1 MNIFKSSNYF
11 LSTLAFLNKL
21 PMNKILSFLFTAL
34 LITSC
39 ANKKDLRV
47 DKHSF
52 SEPHNVR
59 TTHLDLD
66 VKVDFETELIY
77 GIANYTIENLTGS
90 RELILDA
97 NGLRIDK
104 VTSAGKECKYSLST
118 PDSILGQALIITIEK
133 EAKQVAIHYQS
144 APNAK
149 ALQWLNPKQ
158 TAGKKH
164 PFLFTQSQAILAR
177 TWLPCQDSPGVRFSY
192 TAKVQVPSNLMAVM
206 SAENPTEKNS
216 EGIYHL
222 KMEQAVPAYL
232 MALGVGNLEF
242 QNLGKHT
249 GIYAEPEMI
258 EKAAYEFA
266 ETEAMLKIAEDMYG
280 KYAWERYD
288 MLLLPPSF
296 PFGGMENPRLTFVTP
311 TILAG
316 DRSLTALI
324 AHELAHSWSG
334 NLVTNKTWDDF
345 WLNEGFTVYFERRI
359 MERMENK
366 DYADMLALLG
376 KQDLER
382 EVESLGHT
390 HKDTH
395 LKLDLLQRDPDD
407 GMTDIAYEKGFFLLR
422 LIEETVGR
430 KQFDFFLNNYF
441 TENAFKVMDTEE
453 FIVYINSQLLDA
465 DPQAKEKIR
474 LEEWIYGA
482 GIPDNCPKVNSTKF
496 KEVDKALLS
505 FTKDYPLENIKSEKW
520 SSHEWL
526 HFLRKLPK
534 DSSLE
539 DLKKLDTAFEFTSS
553 GNSEILNAWFQLTI
567 PTGYKAADKALEN
580 FLMTVGRRKFLQP
593 LYTALYMKD
602 PLRAKR
608 IYKNA
613 RENYHSVS
621 TQTLDAIVL

>member
-1 MNIFKSSNYF
+1 
-11 LSTLAFLNKL
+11 
-21 PMNKILSFLFTAL
+21 MNKILSFLVTAL
-34 LITSC
+34 LFTSC
-39 ANKKDLRV
+39 GAKKDLRV

-66 VKVDFETELIY
+66 VKVDFETERIS
-77 GIANYTIENLTGS
+77 GIANYTIENINGS
-90 RELILDA
+90 KELILDA

-104 VTSAGKECKYSLST
+104 VTSGGKDCAFKLTEK
-118 PDSILGQALIITIEK
+118 DSILGQGLIIEIEK
-133 EAKQVAIHYQS
+133 GAKQVAIHYQS
-144 APNAK
+144 APNSK

-192 TAKVQVPSNLMAVM
+192 TAKVQVPAELLAVM
-206 SAENPTEKNS
+206 SAENPTEKNT
-216 EGIYHL
+216 EGIYTF
-222 KMEQAVPAYL
+222 KMEQAIPAYL

-242 QNLGKHT
+242 QNLGEHT

-266 ETEAMLKIAEDMYG
+266 ETENMLEIAESMYG
-280 KYAWERYD
+280 KYAWDRYD

-359 MERMENK
+359 MERMEDK

-382 EVESLGHT
+382 EVESLGHN

-453 FIVYINSQLLDA
+453 FIVYINEKLLDT
-465 DPQAKEKIR
+465 DIEAKEKIR
-474 LEEWIYGA
+474 LEEWIYRA
-482 GIPDNCPKVNSTKF
+482 GIPDNCPEVNSTKF
-496 KEVDKALLS
+496 KNVDNAIHS
-505 FTKDYPLENIKSEKW
+505 FEKGYPLANINSAKW

-534 DSSLE
+534 DSSLK
-539 DLKKLDTAFEFTSS
+539 DLKKLDTAFEFTTS

-567 PTGYKAADKALEN
+567 PTGYKAADNALEG

-593 LYTALYMKD
+593 LYEALYMKD

>member
-1 MNIFKSSNYF
+1 MNKTLSLLF
-11 LSTLAFLNKL
+11 STL
-21 PMNKILSFLFTAL
+21 LFT
-34 LITSC
+34 SC
-39 ANKKDLRV
+39 GAKKDLRV

-66 VKVDFETELIY
+66 IKVDFKTELIS
-77 GIANYTIENLTGS
+77 GVANYTIENLNGS
-90 RELILDA
+90 KELILDA
-97 NGLRIDK
+97 NGLRIDL
-104 VTSAGKECKYSLST
+104 VTSGGKDCAFKLSEK
-118 PDSILGQALIITIEK
+118 DSILGQGLIIEIEN

-144 APNAK
+144 APNSK

-192 TAKVQVPSNLMAVM
+192 TAKVQVPTELLAVM
-206 SAENPTEKNS
+206 SAENPTEKNT
-216 EGIYHL
+216 EGIYTF
-222 KMEQAVPAYL
+222 KMVQAIPAYL
-232 MALGVGNLEF
+232 MALGVGNFEF
-242 QNLGKHT
+242 QNLGAHT

-266 ETEAMLKIAEDMYG
+266 ETENMLEIAESMYG
-280 KYAWERYD
+280 KYAWDRYD

-359 MERMENK
+359 MERMEDK

-376 KQDLER
+376 KQDLEH
-382 EVESLGHT
+382 EVESLGHN

-430 KQFDFFLNNYF
+430 KQFDFFLNTYF

-453 FIVYINSQLLDA
+453 FIVYINEKLLST
-465 DPQAKEKIR
+465 QTEAKEKIR

-482 GIPDNCPKVNSTKF
+482 GIPDNCPEVNSTKF
-496 KEVDKALLS
+496 KNVDNAIHS
-505 FTKDYPLENIKSEKW
+505 FEKGYPLANINSTKW

-534 DSSLE
+534 DSSLK
-539 DLKKLDTAFEFTSS
+539 DLKKLDTAFEFTTS

-567 PTGYKAADKALEN
+567 PTGYKAADTALEN

-593 LYTALYMKD
+593 LYEALYMKD
-602 PLRAKR
+602 PVRAKR

-621 TQTLDAIVL
+621 RQTLDAIIL

>member
-1 MNIFKSSNYF
+1 
-11 LSTLAFLNKL
+11 
-21 PMNKILSFLFTAL
+21 MNKILSILCSAL
-34 LITSC
+34 LLTACSS
-39 ANKKDLRV
+39 KKDLRV
-47 DKHSF
+47 DLHSF
-52 SEPHNVR
+52 SEPHNVL

-66 VKVDFETELIY
+66 VNVDFEKEVISGVAQYQIDNKT
-77 GIANYTIENLTGS
+77 AS
-90 RELILDA
+90 KHLILDA
-97 NGLRIDK
+97 NGLIIDK
-104 VTSAGKECKYSLST
+104 VTSAGLECTFTLSKK
-118 PDSILGQALIITIEK
+118 DSILGQALIIEIKK
-133 EAKQVAIHYQS
+133 EATEVSIHYQS

-158 TAGKKH
+158 TAGKKQ

-192 TAKVQVPSNLMAVM
+192 NATVKVPSDLMAVM
-206 SAENPTEKNS
+206 SAENPTEKS
-216 EGIYHL
+216 SDGIYHF
-222 KMEQAVPAYL
+222 KMKQAIPAYL

-242 QNLGKHT
+242 QSLGEHT

-266 ETEAMLKIAEDMYG
+266 ETEDMLKIAEEMYG
-280 KYAWERYD
+280 KYAWDRYD

-359 MERMENK
+359 MERMEDK

-376 KQDLER
+376 KQDLEHT
-382 EVESLGHT
+382 VESIGHS

-395 LKLDLLQRDPDD
+395 LKLDLLDRDPDD
-407 GMTDIAYEKGFFLLR
+407 GMTDVAYEKGFFLLR
-422 LIEETVGR
+422 LIEESVGR
-430 KQFDFFLNNYF
+430 KQFDFFLNKYF
-441 TENAFKVMDTEE
+441 SENAFKVMDTKE
-453 FIVYINSQLLDA
+453 FIAYLNTNLLNA
-465 DPQAKEKIR
+465 QPKAKEKIR

-482 GIPDNCPKVNSTKF
+482 GIPDNCPTVKSTKF
-496 KEVDKALLS
+496 KAVDNAILS
-505 FTKDYPLENIKSEKW
+505 FEKGYPLANIKSENW

-526 HFLRKLPK
+526 HFLRQLPRDISQK
-534 DSSLE
+534 QLN
-539 DLKKLDTAFEFTSS
+539 KLDEAFGFTSS

-567 PTGYKAADKALEN
+567 PTGYKAADKALED

-593 LYTALYMKD
+593 LYEALYLKD
-602 PLRAKR
+602 PARAKR

>member
-1 MNIFKSSNYF
+1 
-11 LSTLAFLNKL
+11 
-21 PMNKILSFLFTAL
+21 MNKIIS
-34 LITSC
+34 LITTILLLVSC
-39 ANKKDLRV
+39 SSKKDMRI

-52 SEPHNVR
+52 SEPHNVQ

-66 VKVDFETELIY
+66 VKVDFEKEVISGKAT
-77 GIANYTIENLTGS
+77 YTLNNIEGS
-90 RELILDA
+90 NELILDA
-97 NGLRIDK
+97 NGLII
-104 VTSAGKECKYSLST
+104 
-118 PDSILGQALIITIEK
+118 DSITSLGENCTYSFGEKDTVLGQALRIEIDEK
-133 EAKQVAIHYQS
+133 ATELSIYYQS

-158 TAGKKH
+158 TAGKKQ

-192 TAKVQVPSNLMAVM
+192 NAKVKVPNDLMAVM

-216 EGIYHL
+216 DGVYYF
-222 KMEQAVPAYL
+222 KMEQAIPAYL

-242 QNLGKHT
+242 QSLGKHT

-258 EKAAYEFA
+258 AKAAYEFA
-266 ETEAMLKIAEDMYG
+266 ETENMLKIAEKMYG
-280 KYAWERYD
+280 KYAWDRYD

-359 MERMENK
+359 MEQMEGK
-366 DYADMLALLG
+366 DYANMLALLG
-376 KQDLER
+376 KQDLEHT
-382 EVESLGHT
+382 VNTLGHT

-395 LKLDLLQRDPDD
+395 LKLNLVQRDPDD

-422 LIEETVGR
+422 LIEASVGR
-430 KQFDFFLNNYF
+430 KQFDLFLNKYF
-441 TENAFKVMDTEE
+441 AENAFKVMDTEE
-453 FIVYINSQLLDA
+453 FIAYLNTHLLNK
-465 DPQAKEKIR
+465 DPKAKKKIR
-474 LEEWIYGA
+474 LDEWVYGA
-482 GIPDNCPKVNSTKF
+482 GIPDNCPKVTSTKF
-496 KEVDKALLS
+496 KAVNKGMLY
-505 FTKDYPLENIKSEKW
+505 FKKGYPLENINTENW

-526 HFLRKLPK
+526 HFLRTLPK
-534 DSSLE
+534 DISLNK
-539 DLKKLDTAFEFTSS
+539 LKKLDLAYNFTNS
-553 GNSEILNAWFQLTI
+553 GNAEILNAWFQLII
-567 PTGYKAADKALEN
+567 PTNYKAADTSLEN

-593 LYTALYMKD
+593 IYEALYKKD
-602 PLRAKR
+602 APRALR
-608 IYKNA
+608 IYTKA
-613 RENYHSVS
+613 RGNYHSVT
-621 TQTLDAIVL
+621 TQTLDAMLL

>member
-1 MNIFKSSNYF
+1 
-11 LSTLAFLNKL
+11 
-21 PMNKILSFLFTAL
+21 MNKIISLITTAL
-34 LITSC
+34 LLVSC
-39 ANKKDLRV
+39 SAKKDLRV

-52 SEPHNVR
+52 SEPHNVQ

-66 VKVDFETELIY
+66 VTIDFEKEVISGKATYTLKNIAGSSELV
-77 GIANYTIENLTGS
+77 
-90 RELILDA
+90 LDV
-97 NGLRIDK
+97 NGLII
-104 VTSAGKECKYSLST
+104 
-118 PDSILGQALIITIEK
+118 DSITSLGENCSYSFGEKDAVLGQALRIEIDEK
-133 EAKQVAIHYQS
+133 ATELSIYYQS

-158 TAGKKH
+158 TAGKKQ

-192 TAKVQVPSNLMAVM
+192 NAKVKVPIDLMAVM

-216 EGIYHL
+216 DGVYYF
-222 KMEQAVPAYL
+222 KMEQAIPAYL

-258 EKAAYEFA
+258 AKAAYEFA
-266 ETEAMLKIAEDMYG
+266 ETENMLKIAEKMYG
-280 KYAWERYD
+280 KYAWDRYD

-359 MERMENK
+359 MEQMEGK
-366 DYADMLALLG
+366 DYANMLALLG
-376 KQDLER
+376 KQDLEHT
-382 EVESLGHT
+382 VSTLGHT

-395 LKLDLLQRDPDD
+395 LKLNLVQRDPDD

-422 LIEETVGR
+422 LIEASVGR
-430 KQFDFFLNNYF
+430 KQFDLFLNKYF
-441 TENAFKVMDTEE
+441 AENAFKVMDTEE
-453 FIVYINSQLLDA
+453 FIAYLNTHLLNK
-465 DPQAKEKIR
+465 DPEAKKKIR
-474 LEEWIYGA
+474 LDEWVYGA
-482 GIPDNCPKVNSTKF
+482 GIPDNCPEVTSTKF
-496 KEVDKALLS
+496 KAVNKGLLS
-505 FTKDYPLENIKSEKW
+505 FKKGYPLENINSENW

-534 DSSLE
+534 DISLNN
-539 DLKKLDTAFEFTSS
+539 LKKLDLAFNFTNS
-553 GNSEILNAWFQLTI
+553 GNAEILNAWFQLII
-567 PTGYKAADKALEN
+567 PTNYKAADRSLEN

-593 LYTALYMKD
+593 IYEALHKKD
-602 PLRAKR
+602 APKALK
-608 IYKNA
+608 IYKKA
-613 RENYHSVS
+613 RGNYHSVT
-621 TQTLDAIVL
+621 TQTLDAMLL

>member
-1 MNIFKSSNYF
+1 
-11 LSTLAFLNKL
+11 
-21 PMNKILSFLFTAL
+21 MNKIISLITTAL
-34 LITSC
+34 LLVSC
-39 ANKKDLRV
+39 SAKKDLRV

-52 SEPHNVR
+52 SEPHNVQ

-66 VKVDFETELIY
+66 VKIDFEKEVISGKATYTLKNIAGSSELV
-77 GIANYTIENLTGS
+77 
-90 RELILDA
+90 LDA
-97 NGLRIDK
+97 NGLII
-104 VTSAGKECKYSLST
+104 
-118 PDSILGQALIITIEK
+118 DSITSLGENCSYSFGEKDAVLGQALRIEIDEK
-133 EAKQVAIHYQS
+133 ATELSIYYQS

-158 TAGKKH
+158 TAGKKQ

-192 TAKVQVPSNLMAVM
+192 NAKVKVPNDLMAVM
-206 SAENPTEKNS
+206 SAENPTKKNS
-216 EGIYHL
+216 DGVYYF
-222 KMEQAVPAYL
+222 KMEQAIPAYL

-258 EKAAYEFA
+258 AKAAYEFA
-266 ETEAMLKIAEDMYG
+266 ETENMLKIAEKMYG
-280 KYAWERYD
+280 KYAWDRYD

-359 MERMENK
+359 MEQMEGK
-366 DYADMLALLG
+366 DYANMLALLG
-376 KQDLER
+376 KQDLEHT
-382 EVESLGHT
+382 VSALGHT

-395 LKLDLLQRDPDD
+395 LKLNLVQRDPDD

-422 LIEETVGR
+422 LIEESVGR
-430 KQFDFFLNNYF
+430 KQFDLFLNKYF
-441 TENAFKVMDTEE
+441 AENAFKVMDTEE
-453 FIVYINSQLLDA
+453 FIAYLNTHLLNK
-465 DPQAKEKIR
+465 DPEAKKKIR
-474 LEEWIYGA
+474 LDEWVYGA
-482 GIPDNCPKVNSTKF
+482 GIPDNCPEVTSTKF
-496 KEVDKALLS
+496 KAVNKGLLS
-505 FTKDYPLENIKSEKW
+505 FKKGYPLENINSENW

-534 DSSLE
+534 DISLNN
-539 DLKKLDTAFEFTSS
+539 LKKLDLAFNFTNS
-553 GNSEILNAWFQLTI
+553 GNAEILNAWFQLII
-567 PTGYKAADKALEN
+567 PTNYKAADRSLEN

-593 LYTALYMKD
+593 IYEALHKKD
-602 PLRAKR
+602 APKALK
-608 IYKNA
+608 IYKKA
-613 RENYHSVS
+613 RGNYHSVT
-621 TQTLDAIVL
+621 TQTLDAMLL

>member
-1 MNIFKSSNYF
+1 
-11 LSTLAFLNKL
+11 
-21 PMNKILSFLFTAL
+21 MNKIISLITTAL
-34 LITSC
+34 LLVSC
-39 ANKKDLRV
+39 SAKKDLRV

-52 SEPHNVR
+52 SEPHNVQ

-66 VKVDFETELIY
+66 VKIDFEKEVISGKATYTLKNIAGSSELV
-77 GIANYTIENLTGS
+77 
-90 RELILDA
+90 LDA
-97 NGLRIDK
+97 NGLII
-104 VTSAGKECKYSLST
+104 
-118 PDSILGQALIITIEK
+118 DSITSLGENCSYSFGEKDAVLGQALRIEIDEK
-133 EAKQVAIHYQS
+133 ATELSIYYQS

-158 TAGKKH
+158 TAGKKQ

-192 TAKVQVPSNLMAVM
+192 NAKVKVPIDLMAVM
-206 SAENPTEKNS
+206 SAENPTKKNS
-216 EGIYHL
+216 DGVYYF
-222 KMEQAVPAYL
+222 KMEQAIPAYL

-258 EKAAYEFA
+258 AKAAYEFA
-266 ETEAMLKIAEDMYG
+266 ETENMLKIAEKMYG
-280 KYAWERYD
+280 KYAWDRYD

-359 MERMENK
+359 MEQMEGK
-366 DYADMLALLG
+366 DYANMLALLG
-376 KQDLER
+376 KQDLEHT
-382 EVESLGHT
+382 VSTLGHT

-395 LKLDLLQRDPDD
+395 LKLNLVQRDPDD

-422 LIEETVGR
+422 LIEASVGR
-430 KQFDFFLNNYF
+430 KQFDLFLNKYF
-441 TENAFKVMDTEE
+441 AENAFKVMDTEE
-453 FIVYINSQLLDA
+453 FIAYLNTHLLNK
-465 DPQAKEKIR
+465 DPEAKKKIR
-474 LEEWIYGA
+474 LDEWVYGA
-482 GIPDNCPKVNSTKF
+482 GIPDNCPEVTSTKF
-496 KEVDKALLS
+496 KAVNKGLLS
-505 FTKDYPLENIKSEKW
+505 FQKGYPLENINSENW

-534 DSSLE
+534 DISLNN
-539 DLKKLDTAFEFTSS
+539 LKKLDLAFNFTNS
-553 GNSEILNAWFQLTI
+553 GNAEILNAWFQLII
-567 PTGYKAADKALEN
+567 PTNYKAADRSLEN

-593 LYTALYMKD
+593 IYEALHKKD
-602 PLRAKR
+602 APKALK
-608 IYKNA
+608 IYKKA
-613 RENYHSVS
+613 RGNYHSVT
-621 TQTLDAIVL
+621 TQTLDAMLL

>member
-1 MNIFKSSNYF
+1 
-11 LSTLAFLNKL
+11 
-21 PMNKILSFLFTAL
+21 MNKIISLITTAL
-34 LITSC
+34 LLVSC
-39 ANKKDLRV
+39 SAKKDLRV

-52 SEPHNVR
+52 SEPHNVQ

-66 VKVDFETELIY
+66 VKIDFEKEVISGKATYTLKNIAGSSELV
-77 GIANYTIENLTGS
+77 
-90 RELILDA
+90 LDA
-97 NGLRIDK
+97 NGLII
-104 VTSAGKECKYSLST
+104 
-118 PDSILGQALIITIEK
+118 DSITSLGENCSYSFGEKDAVLGQALRIEIDEK
-133 EAKQVAIHYQS
+133 ATELSIYYQS

-158 TAGKKH
+158 TAGKKQ

-192 TAKVQVPSNLMAVM
+192 NAKVKVPNDLMAVM
-206 SAENPTEKNS
+206 SAENPTKKNS
-216 EGIYHL
+216 DGVYYF
-222 KMEQAVPAYL
+222 KMEQAIPAYL

-258 EKAAYEFA
+258 AKAAYEFA
-266 ETEAMLKIAEDMYG
+266 ETENMLKIAEKMYG
-280 KYAWERYD
+280 KYAWDRYD

-359 MERMENK
+359 MEQMEGK
-366 DYADMLALLG
+366 DYANMLALLG
-376 KQDLER
+376 KQDLEHT
-382 EVESLGHT
+382 VSTLGHT

-395 LKLDLLQRDPDD
+395 LKLNLVQRDPDD

-422 LIEETVGR
+422 LIEASVGR
-430 KQFDFFLNNYF
+430 KQFDLFLNKYF
-441 TENAFKVMDTEE
+441 AENAFKVMDTEE
-453 FIVYINSQLLDA
+453 FIAYLNTHLLNK
-465 DPQAKEKIR
+465 DPEAKKKIR
-474 LEEWIYGA
+474 LDEWVYGA
-482 GIPDNCPKVNSTKF
+482 GIPDNCPEVTSTKF
-496 KEVDKALLS
+496 KAVNKGLLS
-505 FTKDYPLENIKSEKW
+505 FKKGYPLENINSENW

-534 DSSLE
+534 DISLNN
-539 DLKKLDTAFEFTSS
+539 LKKLDLAFNFTNS
-553 GNSEILNAWFQLTI
+553 GNAEILNAWFQLII
-567 PTGYKAADKALEN
+567 PTNYKAADRSLEN

-593 LYTALYMKD
+593 IYEALHKKD
-602 PLRAKR
+602 APKALK
-608 IYKNA
+608 IYKKA
-613 RENYHSVS
+613 RGNYHSVT
-621 TQTLDAIVL
+621 TQTLDAMLL

>member
-1 MNIFKSSNYF
+1 M
-11 LSTLAFLNKL
+11 NKL
-21 PMNKILSFLFTAL
+21 LSPLFALL

-39 ANKKDLRV
+39 GTKKDLRV

-66 VKVDFETELIY
+66 VKVDFETERVS

-90 RELILDA
+90 RELVLDA
-97 NGLRIDK
+97 NGLRIDN
-104 VTSAGKECKYSLST
+104 VTSGGKDCKFSLSAH
-118 PDSILGQALIITIEK
+118 DSILGKALIIEIEK
-133 EAKQVAIHYQS
+133 DANQVAIHYQS

-158 TAGKKH
+158 TAGKTH

-177 TWLPCQDSPGVRFSY
+177 TWIPCQDSPGVRFSY
-192 TAKVQVPSNLMAVM
+192 TAKVQVPKDLMAVM

-216 EGIYHL
+216 EGIYTFR
-222 KMEQAVPAYL
+222 MEQAIPAYL

-242 QNLGKHT
+242 QNLGEHT

-258 EKAAYEFA
+258 AKAAYEFA

-376 KQDLER
+376 KQDLENT
-382 EVESLGHT
+382 VESLGHD

-395 LKLDLLQRDPDD
+395 LKLNLLQRDPDD

-465 DPQAKEKIR
+465 APEAKEKIR

-482 GIPDNCPKVNSTKF
+482 GIPDNCPEVNSTKF

-505 FTKDYPLENIKSEKW
+505 FNKGYPLENIKSESW

-534 DSSLE
+534 NSTLK

-567 PTGYKAADKALEN
+567 PVGYKTADKALEN

-593 LYTALYMKD
+593 LYESLYAKD
-602 PLRAKR
+602 PARAKR

-621 TQTLDAIVL
+621 TQTLDTIIL

>member
-1 MNIFKSSNYF
+1 
-11 LSTLAFLNKL
+11 
-21 PMNKILSFLFTAL
+21 MNKIISLITTAL
-34 LITSC
+34 LLVSC
-39 ANKKDLRV
+39 SAKKDLRV

-52 SEPHNVR
+52 SEPHNVQ

-66 VKVDFETELIY
+66 VKIDFEKEVISGKATYTLKNIAGSSELV
-77 GIANYTIENLTGS
+77 
-90 RELILDA
+90 LDA
-97 NGLRIDK
+97 NGLII
-104 VTSAGKECKYSLST
+104 
-118 PDSILGQALIITIEK
+118 DSITSLGENCTYSFGEKDAVLGQALLIEIDK
-133 EAKQVAIHYQS
+133 KATELSIYYQS

-158 TAGKKH
+158 TAGKKQ

-192 TAKVQVPSNLMAVM
+192 NAKVKVPIDLMAVM
-206 SAENPTEKNS
+206 SAENPTKKNS
-216 EGIYHL
+216 DGVYYF
-222 KMEQAVPAYL
+222 KMEQAIPAYL

-242 QNLGKHT
+242 QSLGKHT

-258 EKAAYEFA
+258 AKAAYEFA
-266 ETEAMLKIAEDMYG
+266 ETENMLKIAEKMYG
-280 KYAWERYD
+280 KYAWDRYD

-359 MERMENK
+359 MEQMEGK
-366 DYADMLALLG
+366 DYANMLALLG
-376 KQDLER
+376 KQDLEHT
-382 EVESLGHT
+382 VSTLGHT

-395 LKLDLLQRDPDD
+395 LKLNLVQRDPDD

-422 LIEETVGR
+422 LIEASVGR
-430 KQFDFFLNNYF
+430 KQFDLFLNKYF
-441 TENAFKVMDTEE
+441 AENAFKVMDTEE
-453 FIVYINSQLLDA
+453 FIAYLNTHLLNK
-465 DPQAKEKIR
+465 DPEAKKKIR
-474 LEEWIYGA
+474 LDEWVYGA
-482 GIPDNCPKVNSTKF
+482 GIPDNCPEVTSTKF
-496 KEVDKALLS
+496 KAVNKGLLS
-505 FTKDYPLENIKSEKW
+505 FKKGYPLENINSENW

-534 DSSLE
+534 DISLNN
-539 DLKKLDTAFEFTSS
+539 LKKLDVAFNFTNS
-553 GNSEILNAWFQLTI
+553 GNAEILNAWFQLII
-567 PTGYKAADKALEN
+567 PTNYKAADRSLEN

-593 LYTALYMKD
+593 IYEALHKKD
-602 PLRAKR
+602 APKALK
-608 IYKNA
+608 IYKKA
-613 RENYHSVS
+613 RGNYHSVT
-621 TQTLDAIVL
+621 TQTLDAMLL

>member
-1 MNIFKSSNYF
+1 
-11 LSTLAFLNKL
+11 
-21 PMNKILSFLFTAL
+21 MNKIIYLLFSAL
-34 LITSC
+34 LLVACSQ
-39 ANKKDLRV
+39 KEDLRV

-52 SEPHNVR
+52 SEPHNIR
-59 TTHLDLD
+59 TTHLDLA
-66 VKVDFETELIY
+66 VTVDFENEVIS
-77 GIANYTIENLTGS
+77 GKAKYTLENLVGS

-104 VTSAGKECKYSLST
+104 ILSGGLERT
-118 PDSILGQALIITIEK
+118 YKLGRKDSILGQALIIDLEKNATDVTIY
-133 EAKQVAIHYQS
+133 YQS

-192 TAKVQVPSNLMAVM
+192 NASVKVPSELMAVM
-206 SAENPTEKNS
+206 SAENPTEKS
-216 EGIYHL
+216 SDGIYKF
-222 KMEQAVPAYL
+222 KMKQAIPAYL

-242 QNLGKHT
+242 ESLGVNT

-258 EKAAYEFA
+258 AKAAYEFA
-266 ETEAMLKIAEDMYG
+266 ETENMLKIAEKMYG

-359 MERMENK
+359 MEQMEDK

-376 KQDLER
+376 KQDLEHT
-382 EVESLGHT
+382 VNTLGHS

-422 LIEETVGR
+422 LIEESVGR
-430 KQFDFFLNNYF
+430 KQFDLFLNKYF

-453 FIVYINSQLLDA
+453 FVLYLNNNLLNNDVE
-465 DPQAKEKIR
+465 AKNKIR
-474 LEEWIYGA
+474 LDEWIYGA
-482 GIPDNCPKVNSTKF
+482 GIPDNCPKVKSSKF
-496 KEVDKALLS
+496 RAVDQGILS
-505 FTKDYPLENIKSEKW
+505 FKKGYPLANINSEDW

-526 HFLRKLPK
+526 HFLRQLPK
-534 DSSLE
+534 DLSLSK
-539 DLKKLDTAFEFTSS
+539 LKKLDLAFNFTNS
-553 GNSEILNAWFQLTI
+553 GNSEILNAWFQLVI
-567 PTGYKAADKALEN
+567 PTNYKAADQALEK

-593 LYTALYMKD
+593 LYEALYLKN
-602 PLRAKR
+602 PRKAKR
-608 IYKNA
+608 IYQNA

-621 TQTLDAIVL
+621 TQTLDAILL

>member
-1 MNIFKSSNYF
+1 
-11 LSTLAFLNKL
+11 
-21 PMNKILSFLFTAL
+21 MNKIISLITTAL
-34 LITSC
+34 LLVSC
-39 ANKKDLRV
+39 SAKKDLRV

-52 SEPHNVR
+52 SEPHNVQ

-66 VKVDFETELIY
+66 VKIDFEKEVISGKATYTLKNIAGSSELV
-77 GIANYTIENLTGS
+77 
-90 RELILDA
+90 LDA
-97 NGLRIDK
+97 NGLII
-104 VTSAGKECKYSLST
+104 
-118 PDSILGQALIITIEK
+118 DSITSLGENCSYSFGEKDAVLGQALRIEIDEK
-133 EAKQVAIHYQS
+133 ATELSIYYQS

-158 TAGKKH
+158 TAGKKQ

-192 TAKVQVPSNLMAVM
+192 NAKVKVPIDLMPVM
-206 SAENPTEKNS
+206 SAENPTKKNS
-216 EGIYHL
+216 DGVYYF
-222 KMEQAVPAYL
+222 KMEQAIPAYL

-258 EKAAYEFA
+258 AKAAYEFA
-266 ETEAMLKIAEDMYG
+266 ETENMLKIAEKMYG
-280 KYAWERYD
+280 KYAWDRYD

-359 MERMENK
+359 MEQMEGK
-366 DYADMLALLG
+366 DYANMLALLG
-376 KQDLER
+376 KQDLEHT
-382 EVESLGHT
+382 VSTLGHT

-395 LKLDLLQRDPDD
+395 LKLNLVQRDPDD

-422 LIEETVGR
+422 LIEASVGR
-430 KQFDFFLNNYF
+430 KQFDLFLNKYF
-441 TENAFKVMDTEE
+441 AENAFKVMDTEE
-453 FIVYINSQLLDA
+453 FIAYLNTHLLNK
-465 DPQAKEKIR
+465 DPEAKKKIR
-474 LEEWIYGA
+474 LDEWVYGA
-482 GIPDNCPKVNSTKF
+482 GIPDNCPEVTSTKF
-496 KEVDKALLS
+496 KAVNKGLLS
-505 FTKDYPLENIKSEKW
+505 FKKGYPLENINSENW

-534 DSSLE
+534 DISLNN
-539 DLKKLDTAFEFTSS
+539 LKKLDLAFNFTNS
-553 GNSEILNAWFQLTI
+553 GNAEILNAWFQLII
-567 PTGYKAADKALEN
+567 PTNYKAADRSLEN

-593 LYTALYMKD
+593 IYEALHKKD
-602 PLRAKR
+602 APKALK
-608 IYKNA
+608 IYKKA
-613 RENYHSVS
+613 RGNYHSVT
-621 TQTLDAIVL
+621 TQTLDAMLL